1 MVYIPF
7 WICAFAGAVIDVRE
21 RRFPNALAAACAVA
35 AFAGVWLDRGL
46 NTALD
51 HAGPAVIVYLSLVL
65 TESLWRRFRQAP
77 GIGMGDAKALFALCT
92 LDPLGG
98 IVAFAVALLVLALSC
113 LFTKSRILFKEH
125 AMATNQET
133 AVIKARMDR
142 IPAALSPE
150 LVERIAADRA
160 SGVVNPYRCCD
171 DQVIRRIDRAADKGT
186 LMRPAFM
193 RDTEKILHLPA
204 YTRYAGKTQVFS
216 FRSNDDLSRRGLHV
230 QLVSRIA
237 RDIGRAL
244 GLNSDLIEAIGLGHD
259 LGHTPFGH
267 AGERFLS
274 EIYHERTG
282 RYFFHNVQSVRVLDA
297 LYGRNV
303 SLQTLDGVL
312 CHNGEYEQRVFELSD
327 MASFDQFDRTVE
339 DCIATG
345 YGAIEHLRPMTL
357 EGCVVRISDILA
369 YVGRDRQDAIAAGL
383 LSPDA
388 FDDGRGGA
396 YNSWILTHAS
406 IDIVEHSYGKPR
418 IEMSEDLF
426 EEIRRAKRENYEKI
440 YSKGGI
446 EGDSEAELREAFE
459 KLYDRCL
466 QDLNKGDEFSYIFK
480 HHVSRIE
487 QQLSYYDR
495 TYAWQDDKDQAVVD
509 YIASMTDGYF
519 CELTSKLFPG
529 LKFPHRTYINER

>member
-1 MVYIPF
+1 
-7 WICAFAGAVIDVRE
+7 
-21 RRFPNALAAACAVA
+21 
-35 AFAGVWLDRGL
+35 
-46 NTALD
+46 
-51 HAGPAVIVYLSLVL
+51 
-65 TESLWRRFRQAP
+65 
-77 GIGMGDAKALFALCT
+77 
-92 LDPLGG
+92 
-98 IVAFAVALLVLALSC
+98 
-113 LFTKSRILFKEH
+113 
-125 AMATNQET
+125 MATNQQT
-133 AVIKARMDR
+133 AAIKARMDR

-150 LVERIAADRA
+150 LVGRIAADRG

-171 DQVIRRIDRAADKGT
+171 DQVIRRFDRAADVGT

-230 QLVSRIA
+230 QLVARVARDIGAALGLNLDLIEAIVSRIA

-244 GLNSDLIEAIGLGHD
+244 GLNCDLIEAIGLGHD

-267 AGERFLS
+267 AGERFLND
-274 EIYHERTG
+274 IYHERTG

-327 MASFDQFDRTVE
+327 MSSFDQFDLTVE

-345 YGAIEHLRPMTL
+345 YSAIEHLRPMTL

-369 YVGRDRQDAIAAGL
+369 YVGRDRQDAISAGL

-388 FDDGRGGA
+388 FDDDLGGA

-466 QDLNKGDEFSYIFK
+466 QDINEG
-480 HHVSRIE
+480 
-487 QQLSYYDR
+487 
-495 TYAWQDDKDQAVVD
+495 
-509 YIASMTDGYF
+509 
-519 CELTSKLFPG
+519 ELTSKLFPG
-529 LKFPHRTYINER
+529 LEFPHRTYINER